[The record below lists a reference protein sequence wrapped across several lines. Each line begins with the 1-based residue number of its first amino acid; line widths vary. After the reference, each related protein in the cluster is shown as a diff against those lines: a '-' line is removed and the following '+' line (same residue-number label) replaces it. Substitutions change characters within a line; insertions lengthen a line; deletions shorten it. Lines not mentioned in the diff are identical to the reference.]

1 MNVLNLKAVKQRN
14 ENLNAFRMKYLHY
27 TTITHYIWNTQ
38 KNKDFMLTQ
47 VCNRYRWANMEH
59 IQREVTACPQ
69 LAGRVTFI
77 YHIMHQLGFFCSTM
91 YIILSDFMKI
101 EMQVDYSFKYC

>member
-14 ENLNAFRMKYLHY
+14 ENLNAFRMKYSHY

-47 VCNRYRWANMEH
+47 VCNRYR
-59 IQREVTACPQ
+59 
-69 LAGRVTFI
+69 
-77 YHIMHQLGFFCSTM
+77 
-91 YIILSDFMKI
+91 
-101 EMQVDYSFKYC
+101 